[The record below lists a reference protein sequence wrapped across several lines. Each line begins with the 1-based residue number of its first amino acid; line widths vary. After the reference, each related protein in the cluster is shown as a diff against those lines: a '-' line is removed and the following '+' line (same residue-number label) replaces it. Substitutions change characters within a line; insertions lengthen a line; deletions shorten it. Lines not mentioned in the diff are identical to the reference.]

1 MLFCNFKHIDIIV
14 LDLFFVMVF
23 ADRSFSVQI
32 YSERELF
39 QLVTRYARK
48 NSSQI
53 KIHCFTAIYLPAS
66 IQFMRVSRHLSKS
79 YVVSNLQIK
88 E

>member
-14 LDLFFVMVF
+14 LYLFFVMVF

-39 QLVTRYARK
+39 QLGQLNRCKHDLIMVTM
-48 NSSQI
+48 
-53 KIHCFTAIYLPAS
+53 T
-66 IQFMRVSRHLSKS
+66 VHLLGPEWL
-79 YVVSNLQIK
+79 NG
-88 E
+88 EH